1 MLSPDELIAKFK
13 QNVDEADQKLSNLPY
28 DFLRDPDGL
37 NFRHYQLSAVEAV
50 ENAVINGKN
59 RILLAMA
66 TGTGKTRT
74 ILGMIYRFLKTNRFR
89 RILFLV
95 DRTALDEQAQEVF
108 KDVKLEDLQPLNKI
122 YNINTLDDIELA
134 SETRIQVATVQG
146 MVARIMSDDKERIP
160 SSGDFDCI
168 IIDEAHRGYSL
179 DKELSEAELLYRD
192 QNDFV
197 SKYTKV
203 IEYFDAV
210 RIGLT
215 ATPAIHTT
223 KIFGEAVFTYSYRE
237 AVIDGYLVDYDAPH
251 IIKTELNQN
260 GIHHKKGESLAR
272 YNPIT
277 KELLNPAELE
287 DEVDFEVEVFN
298 KNVITNSFNDVV
310 LQELSKYIDP
320 EGEEKTII
328 FARSKYGEIGNR
340 YLLNYLNIFNYSG
353 YVNGTTRLKLT
364 QGEMLKIPFPLP
376 PTLAEQQRIVNRIES
391 MFAKLD
397 EAKEKAQNVVDGFE
411 TRKAA
416 ILQKAFTGEL
426 TAKWRKENGVS
437 DDSWVVKTI
446 GETMQ
451 LQAGKNISADK
462 ISLVQ
467 DNINKY
473 PCFGGNGI
481 RGYVDSYNKDG
492 QFPIIGRQG
501 ALCGNL
507 KYATGQFY
515 ATEHAVVVSCPS
527 NIDSIWAY
535 YTLGTMNLNQYAT
548 ATAQPGLAVSN
559 IVKLNIFVPSLHEQ
573 QEIVRILDSVL
584 EKESRAKDAAQTVLD
599 QVALLK
605 KSILARAFRGEL

>member
-1 MLSPDELIAKFK
+1 M
-13 QNVDEADQKLSNLPY
+13 
-28 DFLRDPDGL
+28 
-37 NFRHYQLSAVEAV
+37 
-50 ENAVINGKN
+50 
-59 RILLAMA
+59 
-66 TGTGKTRT
+66 
-74 ILGMIYRFLKTNRFR
+74 
-89 RILFLV
+89 FLV
-95 DRTALDEQAQEVF
+95 DRTALGEQAQEVF

-260 GIHHKKGESLAR
+260 GIHHKKGETLAR
-272 YNPIT
+272 YNPVT

-298 KNVITNSFNDVV
+298 KNVITDSFNDVV

-328 FARSKYGEIGNR
+328 FAVNDQHAETIVEKLRAIYKKQDIPGKVVEKITCAIGDRTRVQDAIKRYKNEHYPTIAVTVDLLSTGIDVPEITKIVFMRRIKSRILYEQMLGRATRLCPKIGKTHFDIFDAVDLYSYLDDFSSMKPVVTNPTVTFDELFSGYEKVEDEEHIKFINDQIIAKLQRSKR
-340 YLLNYLNIFNYSG
+340 HMDDSQLNYFCVTSHFDSVDDFLSKAKSIRSQSEQECKEFLIRNKIAFG
-353 YVNGTTRLKLT
+353 YTKNKNTNTRYV
-364 QGEMLKIPFPLP
+364 I
-376 PTLAEQQRIVNRIES
+376 
-391 MFAKLD
+391 
-397 EAKEKAQNVVDGFE
+397 
-411 TRKAA
+411 
-416 ILQKAFTGEL
+416 
-426 TAKWRKENGVS
+426 VS
-437 DDSWVVKTI
+437 DKTDEVHEVTR
-446 GETMQ
+446 GY
-451 LQAGKNISADK
+451 GKGQEPEDYLESFSTYISANRSK
-462 ISLVQ
+462 LE
-467 DNINKY
+467 
-473 PCFGGNGI
+473 
-481 RGYVDSYNKDG
+481 
-492 QFPIIGRQG
+492 
-501 ALCGNL
+501 AL
-507 KYATGQFY
+507 
-515 ATEHAVVVSCPS
+515 
-527 NIDSIWAY
+527 
-535 YTLGTMNLNQYAT
+535 
-548 ATAQPGLAVSN
+548 
-559 IVKLNIFVPSLHEQ
+559 
-573 QEIVRILDSVL
+573 EIVCTRPAVL
-584 EKESRAKDAAQTVLD
+584 H
-599 QVALLK
+599 
-605 KSILARAFRGEL
+605 